1 MAIEGPRLSQPRK
14 DVGRWGALTN
24 KFLRVAHEEDG
35 TLKTAQVL
43 ASIGDAFGTSI
54 GTGLLLDGTV
64 LKASAVLQK
73 YHAIDPSA
81 DVQSLLGA
89 DDIAAINTLLGLG
102 TGDSPT
108 LDDLTLTN
116 PSNIYALD
124 HDSFAGFV
132 ADEHIDWTDTDEDFL
147 TTGTL
152 GAGAITGTTFN
163 GIEITASSPT
173 SITFGP
179 SDGLTSSEL
188 KYTFTAGVGWSLT
201 NPVIGGKV
209 LGVLASCNLNQHL
222 LTTSSPIFD
231 DLTLTGD
238 LGVTGTVTGATGSI
252 FGNLTLADGSIT
264 DSSGAISFG
273 DENLST
279 TGTLGCGALT
289 LNLGQDFLFTDGG
302 VGGRLLIQGQTANQ
316 TAEVFILT
324 KDMNGEDNVI
334 LSFYATSTGIVDY
347 TNSESLRIG
356 YHAAWPEIGDIYVIG
371 SGNSGTGDLLPIHIY
386 AGGTAKMDQLV
397 LGTDGNNSMSG
408 DLTVSDLI
416 IADTGYIGSA
426 TTPTAIQIAANGDV
440 TLVGTSF
447 TIPYA
452 FYHAGDGDTG
462 FLFPDSL
469 NQINLQAGGAT
480 GLVVK
485 LGSLKLPPATIVNNG
500 NLAYADFQVKGYPQS
515 AVNDYLFYV
524 DTDGLGVGIKTAA
537 PAASLDVLG
546 TTRLGDSATNYSA
559 FSATGDQTF
568 AGSAGFYP
576 RFLTQAAEPAAGT
589 GATQCDTSEM
599 VIWKDSDDNKV
610 YFCFNDGGTVKTVE
624 AA

>member
-279 TGTLGCGALT
+279 TGTLGCGELT
-289 LNLGQDFLFTDGG
+289 LNLAQDFLFTDGG
-302 VGGRLLIQGQTANQ
+302 GGGRLLIQGQAASYPT
-316 TAEVFILT
+316 EIFIFS
-324 KDMNGEDNVI
+324 KDMNGEDHVK
-334 LSFYATSTGIVDY
+334 LAFFATSTGITDY
-347 TNSESLRIG
+347 TNTEYLRMG
-356 YHAAWPEIGDIYVIG
+356 YHAAWPGIGDIYVIG
-371 SGNSGTGDLLPIHIY
+371 SENTGTGDLLPIHIY
-386 AGGTAKMDQLV
+386 AGGSAKMDQLV

-408 DLTVSDLI
+408 DLGVTGAVTGGSLITGGNIGIAADVDLLQLASESVTVNGSISTGGDACFIYCNNLGGLND
-416 IADTGYIGSA
+416 ADTYIRFA
-426 TTPTAIQIAANGDV
+426 DDQ
-440 TLVGTSF
+440 
-447 TIPYA
+447 
-452 FYHAGDGDTG
+452 FY
-462 FLFPDSL
+462 F
-469 NQINLQAGGAT
+469 QAGGLT
-480 GLVVK
+480 ML
-485 LGSLKLPPATIVNNG
+485 TIDENVFG
-500 NLAYADFQVKGYPQS
+500 ADEVC
-515 AVNDYLFYV
+515 V
-524 DTDGLGVGIKTAA
+524 
-537 PAASLDVLG
+537 
-546 TTRLGDSATNYSA
+546 
-559 FSATGDQTF
+559 
-568 AGSAGFYP
+568 
-576 RFLTQAAEPAAGT
+576 
-589 GATQCDTSEM
+589 
-599 VIWKDSDDNKV
+599 
-610 YFCFNDGGTVKTVE
+610 NDGGVDIDFRAE
-624 AA
+624 AVGQTHALMVQGSDGKVGVRDSAPSSVFDVTGDINTTEQYKVDDVQVVSNQGAHIADAPGDTAANNATTINAILAMLETHGLVAAA